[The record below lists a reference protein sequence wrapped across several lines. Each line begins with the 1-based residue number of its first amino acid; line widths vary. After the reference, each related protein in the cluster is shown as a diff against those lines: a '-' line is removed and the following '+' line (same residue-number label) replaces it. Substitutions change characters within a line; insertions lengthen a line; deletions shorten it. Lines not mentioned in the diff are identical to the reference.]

1 MKLSERIE
9 GTHDRECRSDPY
21 QMRLNQ
27 NVSHFDIAGEP
38 SGPTLVKL
46 TVHAVI
52 SYISFWPTY

>member
-1 MKLSERIE
+1 
-9 GTHDRECRSDPY
+9 
-21 QMRLNQ
+21 MRLNK

-52 SYISFWPTY
+52 SYISFWPTYWQHKYFEAKAEM